1 MTISTSSTLS
11 PALLS
16 QLNGTP
22 SSNPASN
29 AGGPSNTTVN
39 PLDYLNLMMEQLR
52 NQDPTKPMDASSI
65 MGQLAQFGTVQG
77 INNLNSS
84 FSTLSSQLVSSQA
97 LQASSLLGNYVLVPA
112 SSAALASG
120 GSINGA
126 VTMASSTN
134 AVNVQIVN
142 DAGAIVQT
150 IPLGNQNAGTAGFS
164 WNGQTSAG
172 TTAAPGNYR
181 IVASGT
187 VSGQGQQLSTLVQ
200 GQVQSITLN
209 SSGTSGLTL
218 QVSGIGA
225 VPFSSVQQID

>member
-11 PALLS
+11 PALLG

-22 SSNPASN
+22 SPGAASN
-29 AGGPSNTTVN
+29 SGGPDNTTVS
-39 PLDYLNLMMEQLR
+39 PLNYLNLMMEQLK

-97 LQASSLLGNYVLVPA
+97 LQASSLLGNYVLVPT
-112 SSAALASG
+112 SSASLATG

-126 VTMASSTN
+126 VTMATPAN

-142 DAGAIVQT
+142 AAGAIVQT

-164 WNGQTSAG
+164 WN
-172 TTAAPGNYR
+172 
-181 IVASGT
+181 
-187 VSGQGQQLSTLVQ
+187 
-200 GQVQSITLN
+200 
-209 SSGTSGLTL
+209 
-218 QVSGIGA
+218 
-225 VPFSSVQQID
+225 

>member
-22 SSNPASN
+22 SSSSASN

-112 SSAALASG
+112 ASAALASG

-126 VTMASSTN
+126 VTMASATN

-172 TTAAPGNYR
+172 TTAPPGTYR